1 MKGILFIG
9 VQASG
14 KSSFFAR
21 RFAKTHLR
29 LSLDML
35 KTRHRESLLLE
46 ACLKAKQPFVLDNT
60 NPTQAERRIYIEK
73 MKTARFE
80 VIGYYFKSNLDA
92 CLARNRARIGKESI
106 PEVGLLATY
115 KKLELPTYQEGF
127 DQLFYVRLNQEGFEE
142 EVWQN
147 EV

>member
-14 KSSFFAR
+14 KSSFFAH

-29 LSLDML
+29 LSMDML
-35 KTRHRESLLLE
+35 KTRHREKILLE
-46 ACLKAKQPFVLDNT
+46 ACLKAKQPFVIDNT
-60 NPTQAERRIYIEK
+60 NPTRIERQSYIEK
-73 MKTARFE
+73 MKAARFE
-80 VIGYYFKSNLDA
+80 VIGYYFKSNIEA
-92 CLARNRARIGKESI
+92 CLTRNRARTGKESI